1 MKATFPHMGN
11 MNICVKALLNEL
23 DIDVILPPPSS
34 KRTIGLGVKYSPEFA
49 CLPLKL
55 NLGNFIE
62 AYELGADTII
72 MGGGCGPCRFGY
84 YAYVQKDILADLG
97 CNYEM
102 IVLEPPSKGIGEI
115 LAKIRQ
121 LTGNNNWWRIWKA
134 FRFAYEKAKVVDN
147 VEMMA
152 LKKRPREAIRGAT
165 DRWLQRA
172 LKLVDSVSLTSDLKK
187 ITTEIKKE
195 YHSIGEVA
203 GRNVLRVALVGE
215 VFTVLEP
222 FSNLDLEKKLGYLGV
237 EVDRSIYLSEWVSE
251 HLLGGILRG
260 IRPARGAREAACPF
274 LEHFV
279 GGHGQ
284 ESVGNAVLYAR
295 EGYDGLVQ
303 VFPFTCMPEI
313 IAESILPVVSNVMDF
328 PVISLIFDEY
338 SGEAGMVTRLEAFVD
353 LLAARKKQGLE
364 EFHGS
369 QEGKNN
375 CRFSRD

>member
-23 DIDVILPPPSS
+23 GMDVVLPPPSS
-34 KRTIGLGVKYSPEFA
+34 KRTIELGVKYSPEFA

-62 AYELGADTII
+62 AHELGADTII
-72 MGGGCGPCRFGY
+72 MGGGSGPCRFGY

-102 IVLEPPSKGIGEI
+102 IVLEPPSRGMGEI
-115 LAKIRQ
+115 LAKIKY

-134 FRFAYEKAKVVDN
+134 FRFAYEKAKTVDM

-152 LKKRPREAIRGAT
+152 LKKRPREAVRGAT

-172 LKLVDSVSLTSDLKK
+172 LEKVDKVALAGDLKGA
-187 ITTEIKKE
+187 TTEIKKE
-195 YHSIGEVA
+195 YSSIGEIKGKRVMK
-203 GRNVLRVALVGE
+203 VALSGE
-215 VFTVLEP
+215 VFTVLDP

-251 HLLGGILRG
+251 HLLGGVLRG
-260 IRPARGAREAACPF
+260 VRPPRGAREAACPF
-274 LEHFV
+274 LQHFV

-284 ESVGNAVLYAR
+284 ETVGNTVLYAR
-295 EGYDGLVQ
+295 EGFDGLVQ

-313 IAESILPVVSNVMDF
+313 IAESILPVVSNAMDI

-353 LLAARKKQGLE
+353 LLEARKKRSLE
-364 EFHGS
+364 EFHGCQDS
-369 QEGKNN
+369 KKNHG
-375 CRFSRD
+375 FSGS